1 MKKSLLIGSILFFS
15 LVACMSSANIATAT
29 VGIPDP
35 TVDEERVMEMTRE
48 NSVIQTIVALQQLT
62 NTPTPGGL
70 VNLPKPWTEIV
81 TTTTTLT
88 PQTTTL
94 TPFPNSAV
102 AAVIN
107 PNTPIKQ
114 GPGNNYKTACFVDE
128 RSQLKIIGR
137 NNDSTWLRVTFSLG
151 QTCYTLVNSVIT
163 EIIPD
168 PTMQFWI
175 LHSACTIFGDLSKVA
190 IVTPAATPTATRY
203 FLYTPGIPT
212 ATHQPGGPDNPTA
225 TNTPIPPPTN
235 TPEPPPSN
243 TPEPPTPTE
252 APTPEGNPS
261 LSSPLYVNQWL
272 LDDSLHESIYK
283 KEILNG
289 Q

>member
-1 MKKSLLIGSILFFS
+1 
-15 LVACMSSANIATAT
+15 MSSANIATAT

-168 PTMQFWI
+168 PRKIHPATDGSFENPYM
-175 LHSACTIFGDLSKVA
+175 AAA
-190 IVTPAATPTATRY
+190 IEMPYMTDP
-203 FLYTPGIPT
+203 F
-212 ATHQPGGPDNPTA
+212 Q
-225 TNTPIPPPTN
+225 
-235 TPEPPPSN
+235 SN
-243 TPEPPTPTE
+243 
-252 APTPEGNPS
+252 
-261 LSSPLYVNQWL
+261 LSPLDSTHSGFIFLKIRYRETKPIGTRKAKML
-272 LDDSLHESIYK
+272 LHPK
-283 KEILNG
+283 C
-289 Q
+289 